1 MMDRTPRL
9 ASVMLA
15 LVLILAATTLLA
27 CEGQTITIEQST
39 PDPEGTRGLSAPVS
53 TRPPIPTPE
62 PGERVAFLP
71 MSDGAALMALFDA
84 TGGGDWGNRD
94 GWLYEID
101 LGQWYGATADA
112 DADGWGTALELRSIG
127 LSGEL
132 PEEIGYLTELAELNL
147 SNNSLTGTLPAEIGG
162 LTNLEELYLNSNQFS
177 GALPATLGALTAL
190 HLYDKQFEAEFS
202 AALGPLSELDSVSIW
217 NYRFYWADSYEPGL
231 LSDPSVAAWI
241 GVSTNNSEGS
251 VTGLNPGENELHSV
265 LPQQL
270 GNLDGLTTLSLHFNQ
285 LEGEMPARIGNLT
298 GPTG

>member
-15 LVLILAATTLLA
+15 LVLILAAATLLA

-101 LGQWYGATADA
+101 LGQWYGATAA
-112 DADGWGTALELRSIG
+112 AAAGRVTALDLSSIG
-127 LSGEL
+127 LCGEL

-177 GALPATLGALTAL
+177 GALPATLTALTAL
-190 HLYDKQFEAEFS
+190 TDLHLHDNQFGAEFP
-202 AALGPLSELDSVSIW
+202 AVLGSLSELESVTIW
-217 NYRFYWADSYEPGL
+217 NNRFTWADSYEPGL
-231 LSDPSVAAWI
+231 LSDPSVAA
-241 GVSTNNSEGS
+241 
-251 VTGLNPGENELHSV
+251 
-265 LPQQL
+265 
-270 GNLDGLTTLSLHFNQ
+270 
-285 LEGEMPARIGNLT
+285 
-298 GPTG
+298 